1 MTIVQVDQAFN
12 PKTLLDSR
20 KNEITME
27 LSLKTDS
34 PGEYWCECDI
44 KAASPL
50 SLAHDVNLNI
60 GRTRIGII
68 KQGKTI
74 KKQVK
79 LYSSSQI
86 ISGDYPIEITTYV
99 YDCDGA
105 IAERHDFKT
114 SITCENQNKQVL
126 TNA

>member
-1 MTIVQVDQAFN
+1 MAIVQVDQTFN
-12 PKTLLDSR
+12 PNTLLDNK

-27 LSLKTDS
+27 LQLSTDS

-44 KAASPL
+44 NAAAPL

-68 KQGKTI
+68 KQGKVL

-86 ISGDYPIEITTYV
+86 ISGDYPVEITTYI

-105 IAERHDFKT
+105 IAERHDFKA
-114 SITCENQNKQVL
+114 SIKCENQNRQVL
-126 TNA
+126 TNG